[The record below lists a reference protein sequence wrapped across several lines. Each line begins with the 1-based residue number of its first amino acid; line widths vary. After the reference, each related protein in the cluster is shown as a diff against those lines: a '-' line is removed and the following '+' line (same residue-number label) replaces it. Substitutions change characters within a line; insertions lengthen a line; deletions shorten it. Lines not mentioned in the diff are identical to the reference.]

1 MIVAM
6 FFGMILCEEMADKEK
21 QEAVL
26 KASGACYTMVQPIAL
41 TDKPGTGSWTV
52 SEDGSFKSSK
62 VSRADLA
69 SYIVSLLAHD
79 AHKGASVTF
88 SG

>member
-41 TDKPGTGSWTV
+41 TDKPGTGS
-52 SEDGSFKSSK
+52 
-62 VSRADLA
+62 
-69 SYIVSLLAHD
+69 
-79 AHKGASVTF
+79 
-88 SG
+88 